1 MKININLMT
10 AAIIALS
17 FSDGNYTRKSAK
29 QPFAKRGF
37 WVTESTVDGRS
48 TIVKY
53 YANSISLINE
63 TKEDRVLDISKLSVR
78 KYLNLVLETHMK
90 NDSTINYWEGNYEI
104 N

>member
-1 MKININLMT
+1 MKIHINLMT
-10 AAIIALS
+10 AAVLALS
-17 FSDGNYTRKSAK
+17 SSDGNYTRKSAK
-29 QPFAKRGF
+29 QPFAQRGF
-37 WVTESTVDGRS
+37 WVTEIAVDEKS

-78 KYLNLVLETHMK
+78 KYLNRVLEIHMK
-90 NDSTINYWEGNYEI
+90 NDSTTNLWEGNYEI